1 MTCGEAHDLLAEV
14 AGGELDGARAEAVR
28 AHADG
33 CGRCG
38 TALEEL
44 ERTIGLC
51 RRAGTEALP
60 DGYALSLRQ
69 ALVEAGPPRRR
80 WPNGLIDGL
89 IDGLRAILATR
100 PKSLTA
106 ALALTAVM
114 VIAGTRLVGRRA
126 PLRTAATVAYRVPAS
141 KVALVKVDFVAEEA
155 IDGVAFEITLP
166 DGLRFVS
173 GGRELAERTFR
184 FEGKLV
190 AGSNPVP
197 IAVKGPRPGRYSLIA
212 HAIGPSLDVTQQVT
226 LEVTI

>member
-38 TALEEL
+38 AALEEL

-60 DGYALSLRQ
+60 EGYALSLRQ

-80 WPNGLIDGL
+80 WL
-89 IDGLRAILATR
+89 DGLRAIMAAR
-100 PKSLTA
+100 RRSLTA
-106 ALALTAVM
+106 ALALTAVI
-114 VIAGTRLVGRRA
+114 VIAGTRLVGRRT
-126 PLRTAATVAYRVPAS
+126 PLRTAATLAYRVPAS

-190 AGSNPVP
+190 AGSNPLP